1 MTRPSKSVAKS
12 RSPDATGASAAG
24 AGRVAVHRVATGSN
38 AEGVGGGA
46 GTDVRGCADAAAA
59 PGSREAVR
67 MAAEAHLIDVFI
79 GGLQDMVVYRWTYA
93 IIIGVDWPGFRALP
107 ASEGFGAGSFSNTSR
122 IIRSP
127 ACPIRRFSCSTSAR
141 STPS

>member
-38 AEGVGGGA
+38 AEGVCGAA

-67 MAAEAHLIDVFI
+67 MAA
-79 GGLQDMVVYRWTYA
+79 
-93 IIIGVDWPGFRALP
+93 
-107 ASEGFGAGSFSNTSR
+107 
-122 IIRSP
+122 
-127 ACPIRRFSCSTSAR
+127 
-141 STPS
+141 